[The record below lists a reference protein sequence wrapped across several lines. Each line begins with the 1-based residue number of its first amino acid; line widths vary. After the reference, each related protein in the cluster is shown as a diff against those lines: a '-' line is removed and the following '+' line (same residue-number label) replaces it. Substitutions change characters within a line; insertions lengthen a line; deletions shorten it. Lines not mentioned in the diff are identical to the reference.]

1 MRPRPGISQVLIG
14 AALLGAVLGGVIL
27 LRTLASALADAGVA
41 EPAAA
46 RVRGAVTLTVVLL
59 SAGVVIGA
67 ALIGRLLTRPFVQ
80 LRAAILERARGDDLP
95 LPQSQLAEAAVL
107 SSALARLASRVAAHE
122 AELQRS
128 SAEVSVL
135 HDAILDGILQ
145 LGAGGRIVR
154 ANPAARALLRLTQA
168 SIGEPVATH
177 VRNAELRRVL
187 ERAAAGEPVRAAEVA
202 LDDRRVFV
210 SARPLAG
217 LAELSGSGAVV
228 AFTDITELRR
238 LEGVRRDFVANVS
251 HELKTPLTSIRGYA
265 ETLLSDELPPVMQR
279 QFLEVVQKNA
289 DRLHH
294 IVDDLLDLA
303 RLESGGWRPELH
315 DVNALDV
322 IDDVWSGCVERAAR
336 KEVTFLRPVEDYA
349 VHADAGGLRQV
360 LSNLLDNALR
370 YTPDRGRI
378 EVRIHR
384 EPKASGSNGR
394 NGTLSGVVPE
404 PAQATQ
410 ASSDSDQ
417 PWVVFEV
424 RDTGTGIPSEA
435 LPRIFERFYRVDPAR
450 SRADGGTGLGLS
462 IVKHLVESMAGSVN
476 AESEL
481 GKGTVVRFRLPAAE

>member
-1 MRPRPGISQVLIG
+1 MRQKPGISQVLVG
-14 AALLGAVLGGVIL
+14 AALLAAVLGGVIL
-27 LRTLASALADAGVA
+27 LRTLAGALAEAGVA
-41 EPAAA
+41 EPAAG

-59 SAGVVIGA
+59 AAGGVVGA

-95 LPQSQLAEAAVL
+95 PPQSPLAEAAAL
-107 SSALARLASRVAAHE
+107 SGALARLASRVAAHE
-122 AELQRS
+122 TELQRS
-128 SAEVSVL
+128 AAEVSVL
-135 HDAILDGILQ
+135 HDAISDGILQ
-145 LGAGGRIVR
+145 LGAGGRIMR

-168 SIGEPVATH
+168 AIGDPVATH
-177 VRNAELRRVL
+177 VRNAELRRIL
-187 ERAAAGEPVRAAEVA
+187 ERAAAGEPVQAAEVA

-210 SARPLAG
+210 SARPLGG
-217 LAELSGSGAVV
+217 LAELTGTGAVV

-251 HELKTPLTSIRGYA
+251 HELKTPLTSIRGYV
-265 ETLLSDELPPVMQR
+265 ETLLSDELPPDMQR

-294 IVDDLLDLA
+294 IVDDLLDLS

-315 DVNALDV
+315 EVNALDV
-322 IDDVWSGCVERAAR
+322 VDDVWSGCAERAAR
-336 KEVTFLRPVEDYA
+336 RQVTFLRPVETFA
-349 VHADAGGLRQV
+349 VHADPGGLRQV

-378 EVRIHR
+378 EVRTYL
-384 EPKASGSNGR
+384 EPQAPGKNGR
-394 NGTLSGVVPE
+394 KGTLNGVAHGFGNGMYAEPE
-404 PAQATQ
+404 
-410 ASSDSDQ
+410 SDRA
-417 PWVVFEV
+417 WVVFEV

-450 SRADGGTGLGLS
+450 SRAEGGTGLGLS
-462 IVKHLVESMAGSVN
+462 IVKHLVESMGGSVS

-481 GKGTVVRFRLPAAE
+481 GKGTVIRFRLPAAQ